1 VAERIHAIHANPDSV
16 DDRALLAEQH
26 IVNAKS

>member
-1 VAERIHAIHANPDSV
+1 VAERIHANPDSV